1 MNNEQELPAELMT
14 KIAAVSAELSEK
26 KLRLEYKVSR
36 ITTYIVNTVVW
47 VIVGGIGL
55 AACWGI
61 MEVVKGILVTLGLRG

>member
-14 KIAAVSAELSEK
+14 KIAAELSEK

-36 ITTYIVNTVVW
+36 ITTYIANTVVW